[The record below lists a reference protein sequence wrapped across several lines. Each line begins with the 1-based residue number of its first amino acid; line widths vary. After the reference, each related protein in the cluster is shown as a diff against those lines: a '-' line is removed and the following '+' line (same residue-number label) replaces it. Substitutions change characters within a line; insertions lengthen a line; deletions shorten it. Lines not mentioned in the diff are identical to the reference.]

1 MTKRYLNLLSKNV
14 VCVQSFS
21 YHEFSIKSSTGAK
34 LIYLPPYS
42 PDFNPIEQSFHS
54 LKAWLRRHE
63 AAAVNPECRPWLI
76 YQAASSLTPEMAEG
90 WILNCGY
97 TFFD

>member
-1 MTKRYLNLLSKNV
+1 MVR
-14 VCVQSFS
+14 VQLFLC
-21 YHEFSIKSSTGAK
+21 EFPIKLPTGAK